1 MSINEAS
8 KTNSF
13 VTNLSN
19 TSIQIKKYIDDME
32 VLETGILHLLKL
44 DNVIK
49 IHISNLILEFHFK
62 ENKEVSELN
71 VTAETIGNNKV
82 VLTLTNF
89 NNELGEGILQPT
101 ELGIVNGTKLFFT
114 FLTHSIVDK
123 RSFSYTILA
132 AKG

>member
-49 IHISNLILEFHFK
+49 IHVSNLILEFHFK

-101 ELGIVNGTKLFFT
+101 ELGIVNGTKLFLLF
-114 FLTHSIVDK
+114 
-123 RSFSYTILA
+123 
-132 AKG
+132 

>member
-49 IHISNLILEFHFK
+49 IHVSNLILEFHFK